1 MHLQMRLSPMM
12 CRRWSPARSI
22 TTCQTC
28 VSLPIHYCNCRM
40 RNSFAPSRY
49 AQQTVLGFL
58 DYMGGSLCNTKMT
71 CMEHKKCIC
80 WVRPRGSA
88 AVDANPTL
96 LFRKLVRW
104 LSQGIGA
111 TKEDHQ
117 EAGRLLKSSYCMK
130 FEAFCEQMICG
141 RDCKMYIGW
150 VRDLLHWP
158 TGWLCI

>member
-1 MHLQMRLSPMM
+1 MPLEPSEIDHDVPDMRISAHPLLELSYEEFL
-12 CRRWSPARSI
+12 RSLELRPANVENLANYQFMPLHSE
-22 TTCQTC
+22 TM
-28 VSLPIHYCNCRM
+28 LG
-40 RNSFAPSRY
+40 
-49 AQQTVLGFL
+49 VLN
-58 DYMGGSLCNTKMT
+58 YMGGSLCNAKMT

-130 FEAFCEQMICG
+130 
-141 RDCKMYIGW
+141 
-150 VRDLLHWP
+150 V
-158 TGWLCI
+158 